1 MFTPSFNSCNGSKH
15 NLNPIAMICLE
26 ISNVMHLM
34 HERRWV
40 SEVMPSAGL
49 ISHVPI
55 AISRERIY
63 RALAVGLMW
72 VK

>member
-1 MFTPSFNSCNGSKH
+1 M
-15 NLNPIAMICLE
+15 E
-26 ISNVMHLM
+26 ISKIAAFICMKGRDRFRGYA
-34 HERRWV
+34 E
-40 SEVMPSAGL
+40 AGL